1 MSYKKRELPTL
12 RDHMSSPRVL
22 VGSVLLIVLVLCFV
36 CLSAASCVPNVATV
50 CAWCLPSH
58 FCDIS
63 FMEHSVPEL

>member
-22 VGSVLLIVLVLCFV
+22 VRVTHRFV

-50 CAWCLPSH
+50 CVWCLPSH